1 MLGVACDFDGT
12 LAAIVDDPAMAVP
25 VAGAVEVLS
34 ALRRAGARVLVVS
47 GRPLDFLAARLGD
60 ELDLAALYGLQ
71 QRMDGV
77 VSVHPEAE
85 PWAAVVAAAAASCRE
100 ELAGTRA
107 RVEDKGLSL
116 TLHWREAPDAE
127 AAARRVAER
136 LAAGTGLEP
145 RAARAS
151 IELHPP
157 VAMDKGRAVLDRLR
171 GCDPV
176 VMLGDDRGDLAAF
189 AALDELARDLGA
201 STRRIAVRSA
211 ESPPELL
218 ERADEVVEGPE
229 GVVTWLR
236 GLARSLDTA
245 TGDS

>member
-12 LAAIVDDPAMAVP
+12 LAAIVDDPTTAVP
-25 VAGAVEVLS
+25 VPGAIEALLG
-34 ALRRAGARVLVVS
+34 LRRRGARVLVVS
-47 GRPLDFLAARLGD
+47 GRPLDFLAALLPD
-60 ELDLAALYGLQ
+60 ELDIAGLYGLE
-71 QRMDGV
+71 QRVGGV
-77 VSVHPEAE
+77 ASVHPDAE
-85 PWAAVVAAAAASCRE
+85 SWAAVVANAVASARD
-100 ELAGTRA
+100 ELAGTGA

-116 TLHWREAPDAE
+116 TLHWREAPEAE
-127 AAARRVAER
+127 PAALDLAGR
-136 LAAGTGLEP
+136 LAATTGLDA

-151 IELHPP
+151 VELHPP
-157 VAMDKGRAVLDRLR
+157 VAMDKGRAVLDHLR

-218 ERADEVVEGPE
+218 ERADEVVDGPQ
-229 GVVTWLR
+229 GVVEWLR